1 MIKQKIGRNLIVYR
15 KLRESKFAE
24 VIIIGIR
31 FLVGFAFIPS
41 GLTKLLNRRFTT
53 ISTDDPVGYFFEA
66 LYQATLYWNF
76 LGFCQVFTAFL
87 LFTQRFATLGAVL
100 FCGIISNI
108 FIVTVSMNFKL
119 TWVITMLM
127 LFAGILLLA
136 WDWHRIKILVGLYP
150 SQYEIE
156 HYKSPSLLWQLIGLV
171 LFIFFTII
179 MRSFT
184 A

>member
-1 MIKQKIGRNLIVYR
+1 MVYR
-15 KLRESKFAE
+15 KLRESKIAE

-41 GLTKLLNRRFTT
+41 GLTKLLNRRFTPVNM
-53 ISTDDPVGYFFEA
+53 DDPISFFFEG

-100 FCGIISNI
+100 FCGIMFNI
-108 FIVTVSMNFKL
+108 FIITVSMHFKL
-119 TWVITMLM
+119 TWVITLLM
-127 LFAGILLLA
+127 LCAGILLLV
-136 WDWHRIKILVGLYP
+136 WDWHKIKTLVGIYP
-150 SQYEIE
+150 SKYEIE
-156 HYKSPSLLWQLIGLV
+156 NYKSPSLAWQLIGLV
-171 LFIFFTII
+171 LFIIFTML